1 MVAACGG
8 KVMPMADPSP
18 AQDSGVGGAA
28 AELAQSCD
36 ALATL
41 CQGES
46 CCATVAVPG
55 GTFLMGRSADG
66 GDACPGGGSYCW
78 DDEQPEHL
86 ATVSAY
92 GLDKYEVTVGRFRR
106 FVEAYES
113 GWRPSAG
120 AGAHPHIAGSGWDTT
135 WDSSLPADATTFKDT
150 SHLNCNAPYQT
161 WTDTSAA
168 NEDKAINCV
177 NWYEA
182 FAFCIWDGGRLPTE
196 AEWEFA
202 AAGGDLNLLYPWGS
216 AAPDCTYANY
226 YTGSTYCT
234 GLGGGVLDVGSMQK
248 GNGRWDH
255 ADLAGN
261 AGEWVFDWF
270 GAYDAAQNNN
280 YANTTTA
287 TNRVTRGGSW
297 GIDAYTLR
305 SAYRNYWTPIS
316 HSADLGFRCARTP

>member
-1 MVAACGG
+1 MGRGTENCG
-8 KVMPMADPSP
+8 A
-18 AQDSGVGGAA
+18 VGCRFETGNEGCPNNMTCGS
-28 AELAQSCD
+28 AEL
-36 ALATL
+36 
-41 CQGES
+41 
-46 CCATVAVPG
+46 
-55 GTFLMGRSADG
+55 
-66 GDACPGGGSYCW
+66 
-78 DDEQPEHL
+78 PEHPMMIGSF
-86 ATVSAY
+86 A
-92 GLDKYEVTVGRFRR
+92 LDKYEVTVGRFRR
-106 FVEAYES
+106 FVTAYAAPPPN
-113 GWRPSAG
+113 GFRPAV
-120 AGAHPHIAGSGWDTT
+120 GSGANPNAVNYTTSWLTGWD
-135 WDSSLPADATTFKDT
+135 DSGGSAQNLPLTGATAATTQTNFALRLGAC
-150 SHLNCNAPYQT
+150 SSAT
-161 WTDTSAA
+161 WTDAPGA
-168 NEDKAINCV
+168 NENKAINCV